1 MATWERSWELELPG
15 SKTTELLLGLV
26 IRDLLFGSSYD
37 VEIEGSDKRL
47 AVDYSTGD
55 ELTDESIYRLLI
67 SAEVE
72 GPEDGEILYRF
83 TEEILEEA
91 MAEAGE
97 LVEQGEDLGSM
108 AAEQITFKTVP
119 EDEERWDLVIPDWL
133 APDQAEVPF
142 GYRPYLTGSGE
153 AWPDDSLLN
162 AHGRVVMIPEGREL
176 RLFGIPVSEAEE

>member
-1 MATWERSWELELPG
+1 MSTWERSWELELPG
-15 SKTTELLLGLV
+15 SKSTELLLGLV

-55 ELTDESIYRLLI
+55 ELTDNNTYRLLI

-72 GPEDGEILYRF
+72 GPEDGEILLRF

-91 MAEAGE
+91 MAEAGD
-97 LVEQGEDLGSM
+97 LVEQGEDLGSI
-108 AAEQITFKTVP
+108 AAEQIAFKTVP
-119 EDEERWDLVIPDWL
+119 EDDERWDLVIPDWL

-142 GYRPYLTGSGE
+142 GFRSFLASGE
-153 AWPDDSLLN
+153 AWPDDTLLN
-162 AHGRVVMIPEGREL
+162 THGRVIMIPEGSEL
-176 RLFGIPVSEAEE
+176 RLVGIPVSEEE